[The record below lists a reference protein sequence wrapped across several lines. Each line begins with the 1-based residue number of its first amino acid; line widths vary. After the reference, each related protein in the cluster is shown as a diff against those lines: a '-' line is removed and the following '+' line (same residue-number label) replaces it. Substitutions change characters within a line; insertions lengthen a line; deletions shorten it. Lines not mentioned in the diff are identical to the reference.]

1 MKKAKKA
8 VALLLVAAI
17 ILSFVCVLSL
27 SVYPSHTHTGH
38 DPAHCTLCAVAAN
51 AGNLLQAADAL
62 GSFFVLLLGVVCLGV
77 LLPRFLAGKPRHV
90 VTPVTLKT
98 KLSW

>member
-1 MKKAKKA
+1 MKKARTC

-17 ILSFVCVLSL
+17 VLSFACVCSL
-27 SVYPSHTHTGH
+27 YAYPTHTHDNH
-38 DPAHCTLCAVAAN
+38 SSHCVLCAVAERV
-51 AGNLLQAADAL
+51 GNLLHTADAL
-62 GSFFVLLLGVVCLGV
+62 GTLFVLLLGFVCLAV
-77 LLPRFLAGKPRHV
+77 FLPPRVAGKPRHV

>member
-1 MKKAKKA
+1 MKKARMC

-17 ILSFVCVLSL
+17 VLSFACVLSL
-27 SVYPSHTHTGH
+27 TAYPSHTHTGH
-38 DPAHCTLCAVAAN
+38 DPAHCTLCTVAAN
-51 AGNLLQAADAL
+51 AGSLLQTADAL
-62 GSFFVLLLGVVCLGV
+62 GWVFVLLLGLICLGV
-77 LLPRFLAGKPRHV
+77 LFTRFPAGKPRHV

>member
-1 MKKAKKA
+1 MKKARTC

-17 ILSFVCVLSL
+17 VLSFACVCSL
-27 SVYPSHTHTGH
+27 YAYPTHTHDGH
-38 DPAHCTLCAVAAN
+38 SSHCVLCAVAERV
-51 AGNLLQAADAL
+51 GNLLHAADAL
-62 GSFFVLLLGVVCLGV
+62 GTLFVLLAGLVCLAV
-77 LLPRFLAGKPRHV
+77 FLSPRVVEKPRRV